1 MATPARYDI
10 RLTAGDD
17 WQITVRL
24 RDSDP
29 ESSDGYIDTTGYTW
43 AAEVRT
49 APLPRG
55 TLVAT
60 MTATPIAGGVIL
72 ALPASVTALFGERR
86 TLVYDVQSS
95 SPDVRT
101 WLTGQI
107 LVTPEVTE

>member
-55 TLVAT
+55 DVGGHDDGDPDRRRRHPRPACICHR
-60 MTATPIAGGVIL
+60 AFCRAPDAGLRRAVIL
-72 ALPASVTALFGERR
+72 P
-86 TLVYDVQSS
+86 
-95 SPDVRT
+95 
-101 WLTGQI
+101 
-107 LVTPEVTE
+107 